1 MNESLIN
8 KFKTVS
14 KESKE
19 MQLREFNFNPSLNSL
34 ALDVWIALTPYER
47 HEVMQ
52 QIKPS
57 KQSST
62 YQNRCCNLIKEY
74 IKEV

>member
-1 MNESLIN
+1 MNSTLIN
-8 KFKTVS
+8 KFKTIS
-14 KESKE
+14 KESKDF
-19 MQLREFNFNPSLNSL
+19 QIREFDLNPSLDSL
-34 ALDVWIALTPYER
+34 ALDVWIALTPIER

-52 QIKPS
+52 QVKPA

-74 IKEV
+74 IREV